1 MPQRTR
7 SILVLLLALA
17 FAAAPLLSGG
27 FNGFKPE
34 QFPVTDAWPAQP
46 AGWAFSIWGLIYL
59 VLIVAAAIGALRGGP
74 DWTQAAGPIGISL
87 AVGVFWITAANHVP
101 LLATAM
107 IVVMAG
113 FAILAWLRSGPAIWQ
128 RLPLGLYAGWL
139 TAATGVAFSAL
150 LTGYSLLPAWT
161 AAVLMLLAVLAVAAV
176 IITRPRSD
184 WTYAPALIWALIG
197 VIAANLDPLSP
208 TLVGLCGA
216 GGALIAV
223 LAISRSHASVGRER

>member
-1 MPQRTR
+1 MPQRTL

-27 FNGFKPE
+27 FNGFRPE

-59 VLIVAAAIGALRGGP
+59 ALIVAAAIGALRGGTG
-74 DWTQAAGPIGISL
+74 WARAAGPLGISL
-87 AVGVFWITAANHVP
+87 AVGVFWIAAANHAP

-113 FAILAWLRSGPAIWQ
+113 FAILAWQRSGPAIWQ

-139 TAATGVAFSAL
+139 TAATGVALSAV
-150 LTGYSLLPAWT
+150 LTGYGLLPART
-161 AAVLMLLAVLAVAAV
+161 AAVLMLLAVLAVATV
-176 IITRPRSD
+176 ILTRPRSD
-184 WTYAPALIWALIG
+184 WTFTPALIWALIG
-197 VIAANLDPLSP
+197 VIAANFDPFNP
-208 TLVGLCGA
+208 VVTGLCGA
-216 GGALIAV
+216 GVLLVSV
-223 LAISRSHASVGRER
+223 LALLQSPASYRRVR

>member
-1 MPQRTR
+1 MPQRTL

-27 FNGFKPE
+27 FNGFRPE

-59 VLIVAAAIGALRGGP
+59 ALIVAAAIGALRGGP
-74 DWTQAAGPIGISL
+74 DWTQAAGPLGISL
-87 AVGVFWITAANHVP
+87 AVGVFWITAANDAP

-139 TAATGVAFSAL
+139 TAATGVAFSAV
-150 LTGYSLLPAWT
+150 LTGYGLLPART
-161 AAVLMLLAVLAVAAV
+161 AAVLMLLAVLAVGVV
-176 IITRPRSD
+176 ILVRPRSD

-197 VIAANLDPLSP
+197 VIAANLDPLDP
-208 TLVGLCGA
+208 VVAGLCGA
-216 GGALIAV
+216 GVLLISALA
-223 LAISRSHASVGRER
+223 LRRSRPSYGRVR

>member
-1 MPQRTR
+1 MPQRKL

-59 VLIVAAAIGALRGGP
+59 ALIVAAVLGLMRGGLE
-74 DWTQAAGPIGISL
+74 WARVAGPLGVSL
-87 AVGVFWITAANHVP
+87 GVGVFWIAAANHAP

-113 FAILAWLRSGPAIWQ
+113 FAISAWLRSGPVLWQ

-139 TAATGVAFSAL
+139 TAATGVALSAV
-150 LTGYSLLPAWT
+150 LTGYGLLPART
-161 AAVLMLLAVLAVAAV
+161 AAVLMLLAVLA
-176 IITRPRSD
+176 
-184 WTYAPALIWALIG
+184 
-197 VIAANLDPLSP
+197 
-208 TLVGLCGA
+208 
-216 GGALIAV
+216 
-223 LAISRSHASVGRER
+223 ISRSRASYRRVR